1 MVNQFQKDLE
11 KGKWVEMEVFNY
23 LKNNYDEN
31 IELAPNKYFPD
42 YDLIS
47 PTHHTR
53 FEVKNQN
60 DAIKFVVIETSI
72 NGRPTGINTS
82 KANYWAIKC
91 KDAIHIIDIRTLKDL
106 IRPKRIK
113 KYKIFGQDVEM
124 KHLDIWDL
132 KDSSVRIILPN
143 QINTEENK
151 WKP

>member
-1 MVNQFQKDLE
+1 MVNFQQDLE

-23 LKNNYDEN
+23 LKENYDKD
-31 IELAPNKYFPD
+31 IELAPNEYFPD

-47 PTHHTR
+47 PTHNTR

-91 KDAIHIIDIRTLKDL
+91 KDCIHIIDIRVLKDL
-106 IRPKRIK
+106 IKHKRTK
-113 KYKIFGQDVEM
+113 EYEIFNQKVKM

-132 KDSSVRIILPN
+132 KDNSTRIITPN
-143 QINTEENK
+143 QLNGGK
-151 WKP
+151 LWKP